1 LAIQKQRF
9 ASTGRGIFWMFVT
22 GLCFLGVTVTVR
34 YVGTDLP
41 AAQAA
46 FLRYVIGTLLLL
58 PAFMRLASGDLV
70 IRQPWVMIVRGVAHG
85 IGVILWFY
93 AMARIP
99 IAEVTALGYLTPVVV
114 TVAAAIFLGETLH
127 ARRLI
132 AVLAGFVG
140 VMIIIRPG
148 LQEISI
154 GQLAQLAT
162 APMFAISMLLT
173 KKLTASNEPI
183 AIVAVLS
190 LVCTLTLLPPAVML
204 WVAPGIDDLM
214 LLTLTAVLATV
225 GHYTMTLAF
234 SYAPLSA
241 LQPISFLQLIWAT
254 LAGYLLFAEPVDGYV
269 VLGGVIIVASAS
281 YIAHREAKLGRQSTP
296 AVQAD

>member
-1 LAIQKQRF
+1 
-9 ASTGRGIFWMFVT
+9 MT

-41 AAQAA
+41 AAEAA
-46 FLRYVIGTLLLL
+46 FLRYVFGTLLLL
-58 PAFMRLASGDLV
+58 PAFVRLLNGQLV
-70 IRQPWVMIVRGVAHG
+70 IRDPWTMGVRGVAHG
-85 IGVILWFY
+85 LGVILWFY

-114 TVAAAIFLGETLH
+114 TLGAALFLGETLH
-127 ARRLI
+127 ARRFI
-132 AVLAGFVG
+132 AVVAGFIG
-140 VMIIIRPG
+140 VLIIIRPG
-148 LQEISI
+148 LQEISV

-162 APMFAISMLLT
+162 APLFAISMLLT
-173 KKLTASNEPI
+173 KKLTANHEPI

-190 LVCTLTLLPPAVML
+190 LVCTLTLLPLAL
-204 WVAPGIDDLM
+204 LNWVTPGLEDLV
-214 LLTLTAVLATV
+214 LLFLTAILATV

-234 SYAPLSA
+234 AYAPLSA

-254 LAGYLLFAEPVDGYV
+254 IVGYLLFAEPVDGYV

-281 YIAHREAKLGRQSTP
+281 YIAHREARLGRRVTP
-296 AVQAD
+296 AVQSD

>member
-58 PAFMRLASGDLV
+58 PAFVRLASGDLV

-127 ARRLI
+127 TRRLV

-254 LAGYLLFAEPVDGYV
+254 IAGYLLFAEPVDAYV
-269 VLGGVIIVASAS
+269 VLGGIIIVASAS

>member
-1 LAIQKQRF
+1 
-9 ASTGRGIFWMFVT
+9 MFVT

-58 PAFMRLASGDLV
+58 PAFVRLASGDLV

-127 ARRLI
+127 TRRLV

-254 LAGYLLFAEPVDGYV
+254 IAGYLLFAEPVDAYV
-269 VLGGVIIVASAS
+269 VLGGIIIVASAS

>member
-183 AIVAVLS
+183 AIVALLS

-204 WVAPGIDDLM
+204 WVAPGIDDLI

>member
-1 LAIQKQRF
+1 
-9 ASTGRGIFWMFVT
+9 MFVT

-204 WVAPGIDDLM
+204 WVAPGIDDLI

-254 LAGYLLFAEPVDGYV
+254 LAGICCLLNRLMATLCWGESLLLPRRAI
-269 VLGGVIIVASAS
+269 LLTA
-281 YIAHREAKLGRQSTP
+281 RQSLAGRARRP
-296 AVQAD
+296 FRLISVARSAVSH